1 MNNSSTINSTT
12 NSAETQPV
20 NNSFIES
27 AISKL
32 SEQNSSSIGKAARIV
47 EEQDHKNPAN
57 RIALAY
63 LQLSRER
70 LEAAKAE
77 KATGVRGTDPVVKPE
92 IMLSFAQNVMNQ
104 VCWNARRLV
113 VANSA
118 EDFANGID
126 FSQDVAEQTGV
137 SSETDN
143 ISQFVDDDFMTLNNV
158 QTWLGAQ
165 MSYLN
170 DIQPLFYFAQSEEI
184 DGEWVQT
191 HQSMNFYDAQ
201 CSMTEIIESLDDK
214 NVIKQRSEAASI
226 DFSAAA

>member
-1 MNNSSTINSTT
+1 MNNSSTTNSTINST
-12 NSAETQPV
+12 ETSSV
-20 NNSFIES
+20 NNSFIAE

-32 SEQNSSSIGKAARIV
+32 ADQGSSSIGKAARVV
-47 EEQDHKNPAN
+47 EAQNHKNSAN

-70 LEAAKAE
+70 LEAIKAE
-77 KATGVRGTDPVVKPE
+77 KQTGVRGIDPVVKPE
-92 IMLSFAQNVMNQ
+92 LMLSFVQNVMNQ

-126 FSQDVAEQTGV
+126 FSQEVAEQTGV
-137 SSETDN
+137 SSDTDN

-165 MSYLN
+165 MSYLD
-170 DIQPLFYFAQSEEI
+170 DIQPLFHFAQSEEV

-191 HQSMNFYDAQ
+191 HQCTSFYDAQ
-201 CSMTEIIESLDDK
+201 CAMAEIIESLEDK
-214 NVIKQRSEAASI
+214 NVSKKQTEAASI

>member
-1 MNNSSTINSTT
+1 MNNSSTINSTA
-12 NSAETQPV
+12 NSTEIPSV

-32 SEQNSSSIGKAARIV
+32 AEQKSSTGRAARIV
-47 EEQDHKNPAN
+47 EAQDHKNPAN

-63 LQLSRER
+63 LKLSRER

-77 KATGVRGTDPVVKPE
+77 KTTGIRGRDPIVKPE
-92 IMLSFAQNVMNQ
+92 AMLSFVQNVMNQ

-113 VANSA
+113 IANSA
-118 EDFANGID
+118 EDFGNGID
-126 FSQDVAEQTGV
+126 FSQDAAEQTGV
-137 SSETDN
+137 SSKTEN
-143 ISQFVDDDFMTLNNV
+143 VSQFVDDDFMTLNNV

-165 MSYLN
+165 MPYLN
-170 DIQPLFYFAQSEEI
+170 DIEPLFYFAQSEEI
-184 DGEWVQT
+184 DGEWEQT

-201 CSMTEIIESLDDK
+201 CAMTEIIESLDDK

>member
-1 MNNSSTINSTT
+1 MNNSSTTNSTINST
-12 NSAETQPV
+12 ETTSV
-20 NNSFIES
+20 NNSFIAE

-32 SEQNSSSIGKAARIV
+32 AEQGSSSTGKAARVV
-47 EEQDHKNPAN
+47 EAQDHKNPAN

-63 LQLSRER
+63 LKLSRER
-70 LEAAKAE
+70 LEAIKAE
-77 KATGVRGTDPVVKPE
+77 KQTGVRGTDPAVKPE
-92 IMLSFAQNVMNQ
+92 LMLSFVQNVMNQ

-137 SSETDN
+137 SSNTDN

-165 MSYLN
+165 MSYLD
-170 DIQPLFYFAQSEEI
+170 DIQPLFHFAQSEEI

-191 HQSMNFYDAQ
+191 RQCTSFYDAQ
-201 CSMTEIIESLDDK
+201 CAMAEIIESLDDK
-214 NVIKQRSEAASI
+214 NVIKQRKEAASI